1 MAFAYT
7 ERARLLA
14 TPGIGPTVVRRLE
27 EAGFDSFER
36 LQAVGVDNAVHAV
49 CRHIGS
55 IAWANRA
62 EPLRRALEPTANP
75 AGTNQ

>member
-1 MAFAYT
+1 MAFARA

-27 EAGFDSFER
+27 EAGLDSFEQ
-36 LQAVGVDNAVHAV
+36 LLAVGVDNAVHAV
-49 CRHIGS
+49 CRRIGS

-62 EPLRRALEPTANP
+62 EPLRRALGQTAD
-75 AGTNQ
+75 AV